1 MLFQKFRPSYLLL
14 ELLHKLPNW
23 SPCLH
28 SSVGARNTM
37 KKKKKS
43 NTFHLNQ
50 KMLMVTNS
58 SFLMVLPKR
67 DFTKNSKLKQSP
79 FTKDNYIMTFTANGM
94 KESIPLKHWWKAR
107 IQLKVISSRHCHPN
121 MNDFPIVENAWAAF
135 VKTISTLNST
145 ANFYTKFKAFPE
157 LVSRVNHRG
166 RKYLKYKP
174 KEENICFQT
183 ICEKSLPKK
192 KKKKKMK
199 KRQNYLNASYWKDC
213 SLLCWFCVILRK
225 NNVVRGKSGKIRQ

>member
-1 MLFQKFRPSYLLL
+1 
-14 ELLHKLPNW
+14 
-23 SPCLH
+23 
-28 SSVGARNTM
+28 
-37 KKKKKS
+37 
-43 NTFHLNQ
+43 
-50 KMLMVTNS
+50 MVTNS

-192 KKKKKMK
+192 KKKKRWRRGRTILMLAIERTAVFCAGFVWSWERTMWWGGSLVRSGNNIRV
-199 KRQNYLNASYWKDC
+199 KRNLK
-213 SLLCWFCVILRK
+213 RK
-225 NNVVRGKSGKIRQ
+225 RWIKRVH